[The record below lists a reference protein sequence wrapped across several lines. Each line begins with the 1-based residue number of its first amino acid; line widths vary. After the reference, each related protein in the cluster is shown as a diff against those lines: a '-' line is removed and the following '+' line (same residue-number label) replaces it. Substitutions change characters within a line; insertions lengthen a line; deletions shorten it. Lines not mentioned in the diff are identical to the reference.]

1 MPTFVPLGGGDLAG
15 NLVAGLIGNNS
26 VDAFAVA
33 DANSQTGKLLRHLIG
48 PAFDEFKSLA
58 TMNAVAASAGVM
70 NAVAVSSTARNAIRN
85 SSTAFNIVAGSN
97 MAIGKFVAGEAGLNP
112 ADYADMNAIVASAT
126 AMDAVAASA
135 TAMNAVAAS
144 ATAMNIALK
153 SSIARNAMAA
163 SATARSAIISKL
175 STLNDTTKFSETTT
189 YVNYQGNGTD
199 TYTAPADSLLHIT
212 QFYAYDQDPQDMGA
226 EGTVIIT
233 AENGNYQIM
242 NRSDIKAEYSTT
254 TTVTLNDTSIGNFIV
269 YRNVSGAHLNEFRAK
284 VSFTIYTAI

>member
-1 MPTFVPLGGGDLAG
+1 MAEFIPFGGDLAG

-58 TMNAVAASAGVM
+58 DMNAVVASAAAM
-70 NAVAVSSTARNAIRN
+70 NAV
-85 SSTAFNIVAGSN
+85 
-97 MAIGKFVAGEAGLNP
+97 
-112 ADYADMNAIVASAT
+112 VASAT
-126 AMDAVAASA
+126 AMNAVAASA
-135 TAMNAVAAS
+135 TAMNVVAAS

-175 STLNDTTKFSETTT
+175 STLNDTTKFSKTTT
-189 YVNYQGNGTD
+189 YVEYKGNGTG
-199 TYTAPADSLLHIT
+199 TYTAPANSLLLIT
-212 QFYAYDQDPQDMGA
+212 QFYAYVAVPSDPGA

-233 AENGNYQIM
+233 AVNGNYQIM
-242 NRSDIKAEYSTT
+242 NRSDIKASGSTT
-254 TTVTLNDTSIGNFIV
+254 TTTINLNDISIGNFTV
-269 YRNVSGAHLNEFRAK
+269 YRNLNDPNSGQVSHK